1 MRVLTFSAILHGDGA
16 LELAPG
22 FVAEGEPSTAKGEL
36 TVEALGRGG
45 RPLAKTPL
53 ALETPCTPPGGEP
66 ERAAFGLV
74 AFPATATGLRVS
86 LKDKVLLERTAPRE
100 KLDVRVEWPGALSG
114 VTSVGWE
121 TPIEGCVASV
131 GYSNDGGATW
141 TPLALPGGGGR
152 LEFDTALL
160 PGGRDGLLELVVTDG
175 LRTQRIRSGPYEV
188 EPKGWVVWLL
198 APAAGARL
206 PAGQPVLLAA
216 QAYHLEERRPAY
228 DEIAWESSRAGALGI
243 GARVLAALE
252 PGEHSI
258 TARMHDAS
266 AEVAVSVG

>member
-1 MRVLTFSAILHGDGA
+1 MRVLTFSAILHDDGQFE
-16 LELAPG
+16 LEPG
-22 FVAEGEPSTAKGEL
+22 FVAEGEPSEAGEL

-45 RPLAKTPL
+45 RPVAKTALP
-53 ALETPCTPPGGEP
+53 LETPCTPPVAAP

-86 LKDKVLLERTAPRE
+86 LEGQVLLERTAPRA
-100 KLDVRVEWPGALSG
+100 KLDAHVEWPGALSG
-114 VTSVGWE
+114 RASVGWE
-121 TPIEGCVASV
+121 ATVEGCMASV

-141 TPLALPGGGGR
+141 TPLGLPGGGGR

-160 PGGRDGLLELVVTDG
+160 PGGRESLLELVVTDG

-198 APAAGARL
+198 APAAGAEL

-216 QAYHLEERRPAY
+216 QGYHLEERRPAY
-228 DEIAWESSRAGALGI
+228 DEIAWDSSRAGALGT

-252 PGEHSI
+252 PGEHTI
-258 TARMHDAS
+258 TARLHDTS
-266 AEVAVSVG
+266 AEVAVSVR